1 MLILPI
7 RKKWFDMLL
16 SGDKLEDYR
25 EIKRYW
31 DIRIIKWLGYP
42 LAEMASVKELLAKM
56 ETRAARE
63 VIFQNG
69 YGRNAPQLRALCSI
83 SIGTG
88 KSEWG
93 AVPETEYYRFHIKS
107 ISGKE

>member
-7 RKKWFDMLL
+7 KKKWFDMLL

-31 DIRIIKWLGYP
+31 GTRIIKRLSFP
-42 LAEMASVKELLAKM
+42 LEEIVSVKELLAR
-56 ETRAARE
+56 T
-63 VIFQNG
+63 
-69 YGRNAPQLRALCSI
+69 LRSL

-93 AVPETEYYRFHIKS
+93 EALKTEYYRFRIKS
-107 ISGKE
+107 ILRKE